1 VAPRSIKSNSD
12 YTISILTIGSTEAT
26 RFRIKIFNRE
36 EQNDNKTLDYVPNYK
51 NIRDDPY
58 HWVSTV
64 GPIKK
69 HQLSRDEDSYSTDN
83 RTGTPVTSVIT
94 KTVTVDPDVP
104 LLVKFKVK

>member
-36 EQNDNKTLDYVPNYK
+36 EQNDNKTLDYVPNNK
-51 NIRDDPY
+51 NIRDDP
-58 HWVSTV
+58 HNWVSTV

-69 HQLSRDEDSYSTDN
+69 HQLSRDEDNYSTDN
-83 RTGTPVTSVIT
+83 STGTQVTSVKT